1 MSSIG
6 EIENDL
12 RSIESRVANHTENL
26 ERSRVEISE
35 AMNKAQEQFGKDRNG
50 QNTVMA
56 MSQALNTLSS
66 VDSILYALKSDIDN
80 YVDNIKK

>member
-12 RSIESRVANHTENL
+12 RAIENRISTHTESL
-26 ERSRVEISE
+26 ERSRIEISE

-50 QNTVMA
+50 QNAVMA

-66 VDSILYALKSDIDN
+66 VDNILYALKSGIDN
-80 YVDNIKK
+80 YVGSLKK